1 MKKEDGT
8 KVTSWK
14 PIFIKIPIKGEKV
27 EFAVKQAPKGE
38 ENLLYNAQSFKL
50 GVPGEPVGHFVETVD
65 GKKKFKFYKQ
75 SKKALGLKVS
85 NYQKGKKT
93 KVKKIKKIR
102 K

>member
-1 MKKEDGT
+1 M
-8 KVTSWK
+8 
-14 PIFIKIPIKGEKV
+14 
-27 EFAVKQAPKGE
+27 KQAPKGE

-75 SKKALGLKVS
+75 SKKALGLKVP
-85 NYQKGKKT
+85 NYSKGKKSIGKKSR
-93 KVKKIKKIR
+93 KVR